1 MAVARHSG
9 PCSALLPKSL
19 PQKQL
24 AAVPSSAAYVS
35 NTGVYLLLPWLPH
48 VLFYFLLYFSS
59 CFYLKCVTVSKW
71 LCFALHNLS
80 TYSYY
85 LFFPVCLPGITHTRF
100 LRLRR
105 ASNAAGGG
113 RATLS
118 CPPPAHAYSCFLKHI
133 FWVIVIYPKLKYLPT
148 DVLWLPPIFF

>member
-19 PQKQL
+19 PRRQL
-24 AAVPSSAAYVS
+24 GAVPSSAACVS
-35 NTGVYLLLPWLPH
+35 KAGIYQLLVLLPHAP
-48 VLFYFLLYFSS
+48 FYFLLYFSS
-59 CFYLKCVTVSKW
+59 LFFLKCVTVSKW
-71 LCFALHNLS
+71 LCFPFHNLS

-85 LFFPVCLPGITHTRF
+85 LFFPVCLPGITQTRF

-105 ASNAAGGG
+105 ARDAAGGG

-118 CPPPAHAYSCFLKHI
+118 CPPPAHALSCHLKH
-133 FWVIVIYPKLKYLPT
+133 
-148 DVLWLPPIFF
+148 FF